1 MRTPTALG
9 SGMPLVRR
17 GAARLWLAATLIAV
31 LATFVVHY
39 RDNLL
44 SRVSA
49 DNSLLVWYVGAQ
61 RALNPILVRE
71 INTKVSATLTGKFG
85 DGLFPFRFRQR
96 QDYFINYPLPTL
108 CFIAVA
114 ALLEGRGV
122 SPMREFDAFLPL
134 QLTYMWIPAGVITL
148 AMLALVLAAL
158 RDRLVALAAMLS
170 LAVLAAAE
178 HLPIQSRSLH
188 LIWNVYFLNADGSWR
203 SAGKMLHS
211 VWHDVSAIP
220 AYLLHPGP
228 AFSPFAFEPKS
239 NFMLLL
245 LGGCA
250 LRWSGCFR
258 AGYGLIAAG
267 SLFEQGYAML
277 LALLLIA
284 IDLVR
289 DPSRILNP
297 LALTFCAVAIIPNLL
312 LGVFW
317 QQIGFPLAIAAAI
330 GALLVIGV
338 GISLGRRRAAASGAI
353 GAVLGGWVAMALRP
367 YEWVR
372 AGFAEMTDPGA
383 DLRIFAVL
391 WGLSLLAF
399 VPLSLASSAPQSQ
412 YYWGNIHGRLLGL
425 GVPVVWMAGAIAAL
439 VRARA
444 RFGETRTLLAGSAA
458 AIGLS
463 VVACALVGTPP
474 DPLPRLRAEVK
485 EYESALLLPLQ
496 RYDRQTESYL
506 YYGISKSID
515 TRRNW
520 LWRLLPDIALS
531 LPPPQEREAESGR
544 DPQ

>member
-1 MRTPTALG
+1 MRTPTVLG
-9 SGMPLVRR
+9 SSLPSDRR
-17 GAARLWLAATLIAV
+17 GAARLWVAAVLIAV

-61 RALNPILVRE
+61 HALNPILARE

-85 DGLFPFRFRQR
+85 EGLFPFRFRQR

-114 ALLEGRGV
+114 TLLEGRGV
-122 SPMREFDAFLPL
+122 SPMHAFEAFLPL
-134 QLTYMWIPAGVITL
+134 QLTYMWIPAGVIAI
-148 AMLALVLAAL
+148 AMLALVLATL

-170 LAVLAAAE
+170 LAILAAAE
-178 HLPIQSRSLH
+178 HLPIHSRSLH
-188 LIWNVYFLNADGSWR
+188 LIWNVYFLDADGSWR
-203 SAGKMLHS
+203 SAGKMLHA
-211 VWHDVSAIP
+211 VWRDVSAIP

-245 LGGCA
+245 LGSCA
-250 LRWSGCFR
+250 LRWSGSFR

-267 SLFEQGYAML
+267 SFFEQGYAML

-297 LALTFCAVAIIPNLL
+297 LALTFCAMAIIPNLL
-312 LGVFW
+312 LGAFW

-330 GALLVIGV
+330 GAIFVVGV
-338 GISLGRRRAAASGAI
+338 GISLGRWRNAASGTI
-353 GAVLGGWVAMALRP
+353 GAVLKRWLAIALRP
-367 YEWVR
+367 YERVR
-372 AGFAEMTDPGA
+372 ARFAPMTDPGA
-383 DLRIFAVL
+383 DLSIFAVL

-425 GVPVVWMAGAIAAL
+425 GVPVVWMAAAIAAL
-439 VRARA
+439 VRVRA
-444 RFGETRTLLAGSAA
+444 RHGETRMRLAGAAA

-463 VVACALVGTPP
+463 ALACAVVGTPP

-485 EYESALLLPLQ
+485 EYEAALLLPLQ
-496 RYDRQTESYL
+496 GYDRQTESYV
-506 YYGISKSID
+506 YYAISKSIN

-520 LWRLLPDIALS
+520 LWRLLPDVALS

-544 DPQ
+544 NPR